1 MAITAGMVKELRE
14 MTGAGMMDCK
24 KALTETNG
32 DMDAAVEF
40 LRKNGQAKAEKKA
53 GRIAA
58 EGIVKTV
65 VRDDKVAAIV
75 EVNSETDFVAKNE
88 EFQGF
93 VDAVVNQVA
102 DNDPAD
108 MDAFMAEA
116 WAADPSKTVKDAL
129 VEKIAVIGENLN
141 IRRFERVNAENGC
154 VVSYIHGGGR
164 IGVLVVADT
173 DVVNDEIKTCL
184 KNVAMQVAAMSPKY
198 VSRDEVS
205 QEYMDHEKEI
215 LLAQAKKEN
224 PEKPDN
230 IIEKMIIGRL
240 NKEMKEICLL
250 DQVYVQDSDLT
261 VAKYVDKVAK
271 ENGANMT
278 VKKFVRFETG
288 EGIEKKQENFA
299 EEVAA
304 QMAGN

>member
-65 VRDDKVAAIV
+65 VRDDKLAAIV
-75 EVNSETDFVAKNE
+75 EVNSETDFVAKND

-93 VDAVVNQVA
+93 VEAVVNQIA
-102 DNDPAD
+102 DSDAAD

-116 WAADPSKTVKDAL
+116 WAADASKTVKDAL

-141 IRRFERVNAENGC
+141 IRRFEKVSAENGC

-205 QEYMDHEKEI
+205 QEFMDHEKEI

-224 PEKPDN
+224 PEKPEN
-230 IIEKMIIGRL
+230 IIEKMITGRL

-261 VAKYVDKVAK
+261 VAKYVEKVAK
-271 ENGANMT
+271 ENGANVT